1 MNRIKTRINSI
12 RIIGLTGLQHPQ
24 HTTPMSEKSH
34 TTKADLKLIR
44 NIARWGGDLDKEH
57 PVEFFMYF
65 PSEHDAVQAEVD
77 MMNLQ
82 FFTKVTQ
89 NGNEPNWELYA
100 MKSMKVT
107 TERISGMN
115 RWLEQLAGKHRGK
128 YDGWGTVL

>member
-1 MNRIKTRINSI
+1 M
-12 RIIGLTGLQHPQ
+12 
-24 HTTPMSEKSH
+24 
-34 TTKADLKLIR
+34 IR
-44 NIARWGGDLDKEH
+44 NIARWGGDPDKEH

-65 PSEHDAVQAEVD
+65 PSEHAAVQAEVD

-89 NGNEPNWELYA
+89 NGDKPNWELYA

-115 RWLEQLAGKHRGK
+115 QWLEQLAGRYRGK